1 MTEYSNE
8 LMEIEIGFDAAPA
21 RLTVDL
27 SAIVSNWRTMRALS
41 GAARTGA
48 VVKADGY
55 GLGIEDVGEAL
66 YEAGAADF
74 FVAVPEDAEL
84 G

>member
-8 LMEIEIGFDAAPA
+8 FMETEIGFDAAPA

-41 GAARTGA
+41 RQPGVGAARISTR
-48 VVKADGY
+48 
-55 GLGIEDVGEAL
+55 
-66 YEAGAADF
+66 
-74 FVAVPEDAEL
+74 
-84 G
+84 